1 MENQLVFNRAQMC
14 YTDTILKKKQGDLPM
29 AIKCVALDLDG
40 TTLDRQGK
48 LSPANR
54 QAIEAAI
61 AQGVHVV
68 IASGRSY
75 DTLPKKVLSIPASS
89 GPSPATARRCTGY
102 PKGRCAAA
110 IP

>member
-1 MENQLVFNRAQMC
+1 MLFNWAQMC
-14 YTDTILKKKQGDLPM
+14 YTGTILEKKQEDEPM
-29 AIKCVALDLDG
+29 VMKCVALDLDG

-75 DTLPKKVLSIPASS
+75 DTLPKRSCPFRALS
-89 GPSPATARRCTGY
+89 GPSPATVRQCIRCPRAG
-102 PKGRCAAA
+102 
-110 IP
+110 

>member
-1 MENQLVFNRAQMC
+1 
-14 YTDTILKKKQGDLPM
+14 M

-75 DTLPKKVLSIPASS
+75 DTLPKKVLSIPGIQWAITCNGAGGVPGTRRGGALPPYHDAGVGGDHFS
-89 GPSPATARRCTGY
+89 GGGGGAGHL
-102 PKGRCAAA
+102 
-110 IP
+110 